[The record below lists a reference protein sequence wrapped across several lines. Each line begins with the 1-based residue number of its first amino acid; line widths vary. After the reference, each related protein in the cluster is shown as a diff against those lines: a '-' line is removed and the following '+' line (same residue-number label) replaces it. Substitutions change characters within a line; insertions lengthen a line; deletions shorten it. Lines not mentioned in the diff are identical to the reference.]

1 MQNTAQPTTRKSNE
15 SNSIRRAALV
25 LVSLNDAEA
34 AELMRRM
41 SPTEV
46 AAVSKVIES
55 LEQIDPAEQAEA
67 LREFQQRLGRVAQ
80 RPAFHEKP
88 SAELLPG
95 DQPGAWPAEAIR
107 LSFDPHQAEDWALAL
122 ADCDQAT
129 VDWVMN
135 ALGRSDRKLVAHA
148 DRNRG
153 PWRLDE
159 PHKARQR
166 IKSRPI

>member
-1 MQNTAQPTTRKSNE
+1 MQDTTPPPTRKSAE
-15 SNSIRRAALV
+15 SASLRRAALV
-25 LVSLNDAEA
+25 LVSLNDREA

-41 SPTEV
+41 SAAEV

-55 LEQIDPAEQAEA
+55 LENIDPAEQAEA
-67 LREFQQRLGRVAQ
+67 LREFNQRLGRTGQKPVI
-80 RPAFHEKP
+80 HEKP

-95 DQPGAWPAEAIR
+95 EHPGVWPAEAIR
-107 LSFDPHQAEDWALAL
+107 LAFDPHQAEDWALAL
-122 ADCDQAT
+122 ADCDQAA
-129 VDWVMN
+129 VDWVLN
-135 ALGRSDRKLVAHA
+135 ALGRADRKLVIQA

-159 PHKARQR
+159 PQQARLR

>member
-1 MQNTAQPTTRKSNE
+1 MQDTTPPPTRKSAE
-15 SNSIRRAALV
+15 SASLRRAALV

-41 SPTEV
+41 SAAEV

-55 LEQIDPAEQAEA
+55 LENIDPAEQAEA
-67 LREFQQRLGRVAQ
+67 LREFHQRLGRVAQ
-80 RPAFHEKP
+80 KP
-88 SAELLPG
+88 VVNEGSSPVLLTG
-95 DQPGAWPAEAIR
+95 EDPGAWPAEAIR
-107 LSFDPHQAEDWALAL
+107 LAFDPHQAEDWALAL

-129 VDWVMN
+129 VDWVLN
-135 ALGRSDRKLVAHA
+135 ALGRADRKLVVKA
-148 DRNRG
+148 DENRG

-159 PHKARQR
+159 PQKARLR